1 MPAGITSSERRIVH
15 QILREAGYL
24 VTPPSDCEV
33 ESNVAAMLLIKLFTD
48 GVTDP
53 SELSRQLEYRFGK
66 HPQADRALPEFAP
79 NHAIRGLKSPDHA
92 GCPTGRD
99 REHWT
104 QAATEWRE
112 RGHLSE
118 APRVLRDHVN
128 RVLVVDDEPLI
139 RFATVE
145 ALEDAGFEVLEAGN
159 ADEAL
164 VLLQNND
171 VDAVF
176 TDVNMPGTTDGL
188 GLMAQI
194 RERAPQTRVIVTSG
208 HVRLGAFDLSSGV
221 SFIPKPYTHDAIVGM
236 LKALGN

>member
-1 MPAGITSSERRIVH
+1 MQHE
-15 QILREAGYL
+15 
-24 VTPPSDCEV
+24 
-33 ESNVAAMLLIKLFTD
+33 
-48 GVTDP
+48 
-53 SELSRQLEYRFGK
+53 EYNWISV
-66 HPQADRALPEFAP
+66 RAHE
-79 NHAIRGLKSPDHA
+79 IWQME
-92 GCPTGRD
+92 GCPNGRD

-104 QAATEWRE
+104 QAVNEWRN
-112 RGHLSE
+112 RGHGSE
-118 APRVLRDHVN
+118 APRSMLRDHVN

-164 VLLQNND
+164 VLLQKSE

-188 GLMAQI
+188 GLMAQV
-194 RERAPQTRVIVTSG
+194 RAHSPQTRVIVTSG

-236 LKALGN
+236 LKAPGN